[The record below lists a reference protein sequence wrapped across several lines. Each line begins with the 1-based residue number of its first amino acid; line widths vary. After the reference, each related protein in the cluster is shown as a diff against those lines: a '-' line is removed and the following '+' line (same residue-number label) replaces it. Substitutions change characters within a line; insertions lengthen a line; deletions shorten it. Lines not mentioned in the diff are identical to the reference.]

1 MLREKVYIIWK
12 YNKRCT
18 ETFCFLPLSWGK
30 VWEKIRGIFDQ
41 PINVGGGA
49 SRGAFAKQKQNINA
63 QILISIIHYKK
74 IFLKIS
80 KTKEIYLSS
89 VNPMIGYN
97 FL

>member
-1 MLREKVYIIWK
+1 M
-12 YNKRCT
+12 
-18 ETFCFLPLSWGK
+18 
-30 VWEKIRGIFDQ
+30 
-41 PINVGGGA
+41 GGGA

-97 FL
+97 FLWTNDLFQKVKNRKI